1 MKSFLLLVLSLI
13 AGCEARSAVK
23 GCIEAWT
30 EFTCNISNTTGHCR
44 TIIITSP
51 IGMTVIKNWERN
63 GRINLYHEKK
73 KKNSTLLIK
82 PLKIEDAGK
91 HTCESYNTT
100 IYDAKLESKYEE
112 DVCPK
117 PFNQTAYTTAKTT
130 ITCHHNKSRVRFFY
144 KEKGDICE
152 ETRSNGRFTLTAT
165 NSSFN
170 MSISNVSS
178 EDAGVY
184 WCGLESKD
192 GNQQIALRQIRLEVK
207 KIRNFRRSPMVGET
221 FTYWCDYRS
230 QTAYNYKFICKG
242 EDPSVCERLVSTQ
255 HNKMNNGKFSL
266 NDDRQKRNITIT
278 VSAVTADDAG
288 TYWCGAK
295 SSDKE
300 RSNPFFHRFIMTV
313 GEFDV
318 TGRFE
323 VIITGIV
330 CVAVLLLLLMLV
342 LISILVYKRF
352 SHSKKTRPG
361 ATAKDVRE
369 GRHQPR
375 VKWKGP
381 SLLGLACAGV

>member
-13 AGCEARSAVK
+13 AGCDARSAVK
-23 GCIEAWT
+23 GCIKAWT

-44 TIIITSP
+44 RIIITSP
-51 IGMTVIKNWERN
+51 IGMTVINKWERN
-63 GRINLYHEKK
+63 GRINLIK
-73 KKNSTLLIK
+73 TLQ
-82 PLKIEDAGK
+82 IEDAGK

-112 DVCPK
+112 DVCLK
-117 PFNQTAYTTAKTT
+117 PFNQTAYRTAKTT
-130 ITCHHNKSRVRFFY
+130 ITCHDNKSRVRFFY

-178 EDAGVY
+178 KDAGVY

-192 GNQQIALRQIRLEVK
+192 GNQQTALRQIRLEVK
-207 KIRNFRRSPMVGET
+207 KIPNFTRSPMVGET
-221 FTYWCDYRS
+221 LTYWCDYS
-230 QTAYNYKFICKG
+230 SHTAHTYKFICKG

-255 HNKMNNGKFSL
+255 AHKMNNGKFSL
-266 NDDRQKRNITIT
+266 NDDRLKRNITIT
-278 VSAVTADDAG
+278 VRDVTADDAG
-288 TYWCGAK
+288 TYWCGAESLK
-295 SSDKE
+295 KE

-313 GEFDV
+313 GGFEV

-323 VIITGIV
+323 VIITGTV
-330 CVAVLLLLLMLV
+330 LVAVLLLLLLV
-342 LISILVYKRF
+342 LISILIYKLF

-361 ATAKDVRE
+361 AAAKHVRE

-375 VKWKGP
+375 VKSKGP
-381 SLLGLACAGV
+381 SLLSLACAGV

>member
-1 MKSFLLLVLSLI
+1 MIDQIEQAGRSITRGELGSCVHRIESVVLDF
-13 AGCEARSAVK
+13 CY
-23 GCIEAWT
+23 
-30 EFTCNISNTTGHCR
+30 F
-44 TIIITSP
+44 
-51 IGMTVIKNWERN
+51 
-63 GRINLYHEKK
+63 
-73 KKNSTLLIK
+73 
-82 PLKIEDAGK
+82 
-91 HTCESYNTT
+91 
-100 IYDAKLESKYEE
+100 
-112 DVCPK
+112 

-192 GNQQIALRQIRLEVK
+192 GNQQTALRQIRLEVK
-207 KIRNFRRSPMVGET
+207 KILNFRRSPMVGET

-295 SSDKE
+295 SFNKE

-313 GEFDV
+313 E
-318 TGRFE
+318 TPPTTAPSTSPHPSTHGRFE

-330 CVAVLLLLLMLV
+330 CVAVLLLLMLV
-342 LISILVYKRF
+342 LISILIYKRKRVDF
-352 SHSKKTRPG
+352 HKHKTWSSS
-361 ATAKDVRE
+361 E
-369 GRHQPR
+369 GRQR
-375 VKWKGP
+375 G
-381 SLLGLACAGV
+381 